1 MRRALLAGLFLVG
14 FAVLG
19 FAFGPGAHADD
30 RASSP
35 APSGTTSPPHTQ
47 TRTHP
52 HPHPHPQMP
61 TRTPTQGQT
70 CTHTQVPNARERT
83 STDPTATD
91 PTATDP
97 TATDPTATGPTAT
110 GRSAGTTDRAAADR
124 TCTDRS
130 TAGRA
135 TPYRAATRYG
145 FAESAGHESWAHRS
159 AGSSTPD
166 TPNTPGASG
175 ASGASG
181 TAVGQEGAAA
191 GARITERAGS
201 AGSELADGVRPV
213 ADQAGPAAGTVTRPV
228 TGAMGEIGDA
238 FGGALPVQLPFVVSP
253 GRPGHGGGSP
263 HGGGMTDG
271 GVTGGDRPSGARA
284 AAPAGGCVVVPPA
297 HCVQGKAP
305 QAAPD
310 LPSAVSG
317 QRDADRP
324 GLPEQRLPLGP
335 MPPAPHSAGDQQ
347 GPRGDQHAAAPADAP
362 RFRLL
367 PGGVRTADGAP
378 TRHRA
383 EEILEFPG

>member
-1 MRRALLAGLFLVG
+1 M
-14 FAVLG
+14 
-19 FAFGPGAHADD
+19 
-30 RASSP
+30 
-35 APSGTTSPPHTQ
+35 
-47 TRTHP
+47 
-52 HPHPHPQMP
+52 
-61 TRTPTQGQT
+61 
-70 CTHTQVPNARERT
+70 HTQVPNARERT
-83 STDPTATD
+83 SA
-91 PTATDP
+91 DP
-97 TATDPTATGPTAT
+97 TATDPTATGRTAK

-124 TCTDRS
+124 TSTDRS
-130 TAGRA
+130 TAGPA

-145 FAESAGHESWAHRS
+145 SAECAGHESRTHRS

-166 TPNTPGASG
+166 TPDTP
-175 ASGASG
+175 GASG

-201 AGSELADGVRPV
+201 AGSELADDVRPV
-213 ADQAGPAAGTVTRPV
+213 ADQAGSAVGTVTRPV

-238 FGGALPVQLPFVVSP
+238 FGGALPVQLPSVESP

-271 GVTGGDRPSGARA
+271 GVTGGDRPSGART
-284 AAPAGGCVVVPPA
+284 AAPAGGCVVVPSA
-297 HCVQGKAP
+297 HCDQGKAQ

-310 LPSAVSG
+310 LPSAVAG